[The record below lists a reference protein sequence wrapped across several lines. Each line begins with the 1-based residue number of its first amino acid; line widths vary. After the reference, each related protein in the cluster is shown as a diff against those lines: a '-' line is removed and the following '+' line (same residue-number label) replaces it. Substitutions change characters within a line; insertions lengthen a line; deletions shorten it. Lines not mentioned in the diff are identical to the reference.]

1 MIKKKICN
9 LSKLEN
15 KNYFKLWVEEF
26 RDEIII
32 FKNDK
37 KIKKYRGPLLIIHA
51 EQDHIIPFSQ
61 GKELLELCPS
71 KNKKLIAIP
80 NANHNNI
87 LGVSPQI
94 YFEEVTQFINAL
106 KKG

>member
-1 MIKKKICN
+1 MTAGQAGFKK
-9 LSKLEN
+9 EDG
-15 KNYFKLWVEEF
+15 FQ
-26 RDEIII
+26 
-32 FKNDK
+32 NDT
-37 KIKKYRGPLLIIHA
+37 KIKKYSGPLLIIHA

-87 LGVSPQI
+87 LGVSFQR
-94 YFEEVTQFINAL
+94 YFEEVERFIFRL
-106 KKG
+106 SGSP